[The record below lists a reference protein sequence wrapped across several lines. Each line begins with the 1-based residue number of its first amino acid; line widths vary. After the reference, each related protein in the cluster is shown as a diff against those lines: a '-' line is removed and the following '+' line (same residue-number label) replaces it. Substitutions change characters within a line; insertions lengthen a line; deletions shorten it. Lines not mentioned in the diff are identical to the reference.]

1 MSNQAAVLKE
11 AKANLTVEERPI
23 PQPGPSNV
31 VVKNHALATNPV
43 NWKMQQFAYFL
54 EIYPAIFGSDVSG
67 VVDAVGSDV
76 KHFQKGDRVT
86 GFADGL
92 LSKDPQNVASQQF
105 SVVKEC
111 TLARFPSSMTF
122 EEGSILPM
130 SVATSAVGIFHSM
143 KIPRPPAKHQVASWS
158 GVHHLQSV
166 RLL

>member
-31 VVKNHALATNPV
+31 VVKNHALATNTV

-54 EIYPAIFGSDVSG
+54 EIYPAILGSDVSG

-76 KHFQKGDRVT
+76 KHFQKGRVT

-92 LSKDPQNVASQQF
+92 LSKDPQNGASPQY
-105 SVVKEC
+105 
-111 TLARFPSSMTF
+111 
-122 EEGSILPM
+122 
-130 SVATSAVGIFHSM
+130 
-143 KIPRPPAKHQVASWS
+143 AS
-158 GVHHLQSV
+158 
-166 RLL
+166 